1 MAEVTVNGDSRAV
14 DEGTTLAQLLDGF
27 DSGGSPVVAAVN
39 GEHVPRAEHGKT
51 LLEDGDSVEVLA
63 VRQGG

>member
-14 DEGTTLAQLLDGF
+14 DPGTTLAQLIDGF

-39 GEHVPRAEHGKT
+39 GEHVPRSEHAKRT
-51 LLEDGDSVEVLA
+51 LADGDSVEVLA